1 METRV
6 PYGAPA
12 IRAECLRPFA
22 DGWLQPEAGEVR
34 AVLSMAGLTGGEAA
48 KLLGISDGR
57 TIRRWT
63 GGDSP
68 IPFAAWAILCN
79 VAGLGL
85 IWDQRHHVG

>member
-12 IRAECLRPFA
+12 IRPECLRPFA
-22 DGWLQPEAGEVR
+22 DGWQQPESGEVR

-68 IPFAAWAILCN
+68 IPFAAWAILCE
-79 VAGLGL
+79 VAGLGV
-85 IWDQRHHVG
+85 IWAKPQQ

>member
-1 METRV
+1 MEAAR
-6 PYGAPA
+6 GGRSA
-12 IRAECLRPFA
+12 R
-22 DGWLQPEAGEVR
+22 R
-34 AVLSMAGLTGGEAA
+34 AVYGLTGGEAA

-85 IWDQRHHVG
+85 IWAKPEQ

>member
-12 IRAECLRPFA
+12 VRSECLRPIA
-22 DGWLQPEAGEVR
+22 EVWQQPQAGEVR
-34 AVLSMAGLTGGEAA
+34 AVLSLAGLTGGEAA

-68 IPFAAWAILCN
+68 LPFAAWAILCN
-79 VAGLGL
+79 MAGLGV
-85 IWDQRHHVG
+85 IWVKH